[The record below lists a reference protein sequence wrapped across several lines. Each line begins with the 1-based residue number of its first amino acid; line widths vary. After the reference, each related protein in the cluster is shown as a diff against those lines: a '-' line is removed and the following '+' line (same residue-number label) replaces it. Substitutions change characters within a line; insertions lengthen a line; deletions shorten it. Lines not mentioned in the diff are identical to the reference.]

1 MRIHRRILG
10 LIDLDVVAGEKH
22 GLSTFSINWA
32 RPRASRDGDDPS
44 RPGDGNEPPPIDS
57 RLG

>member
-22 GLSTFSINWA
+22 GVSTFSINWA
-32 RPRASRDGDDPS
+32 RPGSSRENREPARPDDGTQ
-44 RPGDGNEPPPIDS
+44 PGAD
-57 RLG
+57 R